1 MMDKQK
7 LNELMKLKEEINL
20 EREQIEKQGY
30 DLNKRKWKLY
40 HEMDQL
46 NENGGSFESIKQVE
60 KSIEDIENVLGDL
73 HKKSI
78 TLFRQGE
85 KIKYQIL
92 YLYPP
97 VKESESIDLRYLPDS
112 PYYYIYLHQTDT
124 IIGNIIYS
132 GYHINNVSRD
142 IGCTIEEEYRGHH
155 YAYEA
160 LSLFC
165 EVLEEKGVPDFWA
178 STYKNN
184 VASKKNIERLGG
196 VLQDEVDGV
205 LFYECSTLK
214 KDKNNKK

>member
-1 MMDKQK
+1 MDESK
-7 LNELMKLKEEINL
+7 LNELLKLKEEINL
-20 EREQIEKQGY
+20 EREQIENQGS

-40 HEMDQL
+40 HGLDQL
-46 NENGGSFESIKQVE
+46 NENNSSPENIKEIE
-60 KSIEDIENVLGDL
+60 KSIEDIENILGDL
-73 HKKSI
+73 QKKSNA
-78 TLFRQGE
+78 LFRQGE

-97 VKESESIDLRYLPDS
+97 VKESESIDLRYVPDS
-112 PYYYIYLHQTDT
+112 PYYYIYLHKTDT

-132 GYHINNVSRD
+132 GYHIDSVSRD

-165 EVLEEKGVPDFWA
+165 EVLEENGVPDFWA

-184 VASKKNIERLGG
+184 IASKKTIEKLGG
-196 VLQDEVDGV
+196 VLQEEKDGV

-214 KDKNNKK
+214 KDKNNQK